1 MTHVALSVS
10 LEQLDERARLV
21 VAGDLD
27 SLSREDFVRAA
38 IEALEASRLLEID
51 LSGVDFLDTVGLS
64 GLVAVNNI
72 ARADGKAAAITSC
85 SEQVA
90 RLLRLT
96 GLSEMIRSELFRSE
110 LMSEED
116 QL

>member
-1 MTHVALSVS
+1 MTDAALSVS
-10 LEQLDERARLV
+10 LEHRDERARLV

-38 IEALEASRLLEID
+38 IEGLEDSQLLEID

-72 ARADGKAAAITSC
+72 ALADGKLAAITSC

-90 RLLRLT
+90 RLLRLA
-96 GLSEMIRSELFRSE
+96 GLAELIK
-110 LMSEED
+110 D
-116 QL
+116 QP

>member
-1 MTHVALSVS
+1 MDSEALRTS
-10 LEQLDERARLV
+10 LEVHEDRARLV

-27 SLSREDFVRAA
+27 TFGREDFVRAA
-38 IEALEASRLLEID
+38 IEGLELARQLEID
-51 LSGVDFLDTVGLS
+51 LEGVEFLDTVGLS

-72 ARADGKAAAITSC
+72 ALADGKSAAITSC

-96 GLSEMIRSELFRSE
+96 GLSNLVVN
-110 LMSEED
+110 
-116 QL
+116 QPT

>member
-1 MTHVALSVS
+1 MTDALRLR
-10 LEQLDERARLV
+10 LEHLDERARLV

-27 SLSREDFVRAA
+27 SVSREDFVRAA
-38 IEALEASRLLEID
+38 IEGLEDSRTLEID

-72 ARADGKAAAITSC
+72 AVADGKLAGITSC

-96 GLSEMIRSELFRSE
+96 GLSELITTDLP
-110 LMSEED
+110 
-116 QL
+116 

>member
-1 MTHVALSVS
+1 MTDATPRML
-10 LEQLDERARLV
+10 LEHREERARLV

-38 IEALEASRLLEID
+38 IEGLEDSPVLEID
-51 LSGVDFLDTVGLS
+51 LSGVDFIDTVGLS

-72 ARADGKAAAITSC
+72 ARADGKSAAVMSC

-96 GLSEMIRSELFRSE
+96 GLSELIIAEPRREA
-110 LMSEED
+110 
-116 QL
+116 